1 MEIIGFIVFG
11 LVVGAIA
18 RIIVPGR
25 QRLGIGA
32 TLLLGVAGSIIGG
45 VIASALG
52 TGDMFELNIIGS
64 IIAIVAAALLI
75 ALVDGPRTRSG
86 RRRRRSPARRR
97 RSRSR
102 SWR

>member
-64 IIAIVAAALLI
+64 IIAIVAAGAGAGAGADIQALTI
-75 ALVDGPRTRSG
+75 AVDLG
-86 RRRRRSPARRR
+86 
-97 RSRSR
+97 
-102 SWR
+102 

>member
-1 MEIIGFIVFG
+1 VEIIGFIVFG

-18 RIIVPGR
+18 RIIVPGK
-25 QRLGIGA
+25 QRLGIGG
-32 TLLLGVAGSIIGG
+32 TLLLGVAGSIVGG

-52 TGDMFELNIIGS
+52 TGDIFELNFLGAV
-64 IIAIVAAALLI
+64 IAIITAALLI

-86 RRRRRSPARRR
+86 RRRRRRTTTRRR
-97 RSRSR
+97 AR